1 MIINKKMTDNIKK
14 QSVKKTIEPNPFK
27 IVIEK

>member
-14 QSVKKTIEPNPFK
+14 QIVKKTIEPNPFK

>member
-1 MIINKKMTDNIKK
+1 MIIKRKMTDNIKN
-14 QSVKKTIEPNPFK
+14 QSGKKTIEPNPFK